1 MIMFWDKLEILFQI
15 VISHLLGDYFL
26 QIDFIAQSK
35 GKNIYHLLVHCF
47 LYLVP
52 FYFFFGFDYRLLVIL
67 ISHIIVDLLKAKYK
81 KINYVMD
88 QILHYLFGLI
98 YLF

>member
-1 MIMFWDKLEILFQI
+1 MFGDKLEILFQI

-81 KINYVMD
+81 KINYVTD
-88 QILHYLFGLI
+88 QILHYFFGLI